1 MECFED
7 VLAKYYKSSMKELFP
22 SIQNPTRRLLF
33 YLNSIIHTIGVYYI
47 FFGMLITPYRYI
59 GVYITFLVT
68 IVLLYFML
76 NDKCFMNDF
85 FENNKDD
92 AKAGNNND
100 SELCE
105 VNKMTKLRMK
115 TIYKM
120 LCFYLGIAVISL
132 LIPTVYPQNLALN
145 IMNCW
150 KDKQSEIIHYLPVI
164 MLYFWILLY
173 LFVKLTKLK

>member
-1 MECFED
+1 
-7 VLAKYYKSSMKELFP
+7 
-22 SIQNPTRRLLF
+22 
-33 YLNSIIHTIGVYYI
+33 
-47 FFGMLITPYRYI
+47 
-59 GVYITFLVT
+59 
-68 IVLLYFML
+68 ML

-92 AKAGNNND
+92 AKAGNDDD
-100 SELCE
+100 SELCKA
-105 VNKMTKLRMK
+105 NKMTKLRMK

-132 LIPTVYPQNLALN
+132 LIPTVYPQNVALN

-150 KDKQSEIIHYLPVI
+150 KDKQNEMIQYLPVI